1 MKLWHRT
8 ANVFTPREAIH
19 SRNHVI
25 LGKFATIAFA
35 QRGQIGG
42 LLEKMLRQLPI
53 ALPFGTMTGRA
64 ILSIEPFA
72 AQQIRCHP
80 IILRTCALRQLG
92 TRQYPFLSH
101 VHLPVCS
108 RSACAAT
115 RIVPCSSASCY
126 KKGAKFAGIGI
137 PILAALNAAL
147 GGRIG
152 SPVAASVVLFA
163 IAFLS
168 AAAVYATGMFK
179 PSASL
184 LSQPKHFFLAGLLIA
199 FYVLS
204 ITFIAPK
211 FGVGNAVFFVLLGQ
225 LISAAMI
232 DHFGLF
238 GAQINPLSITKSGGI
253 FLMVAGVY
261 LTQQA

>member
-1 MKLWHRT
+1 MPT
-8 ANVFTPREAIH
+8 
-19 SRNHVI
+19 S
-25 LGKFATIAFA
+25 
-35 QRGQIGG
+35 
-42 LLEKMLRQLPI
+42 
-53 ALPFGTMTGRA
+53 
-64 ILSIEPFA
+64 
-72 AQQIRCHP
+72 
-80 IILRTCALRQLG
+80 TCAITML
-92 TRQYPFLSH
+92 
-101 VHLPVCS
+101 
-108 RSACAAT
+108 
-115 RIVPCSSASCY
+115 
-126 KKGAKFAGIGI
+126 FAGIGI

-168 AAAVYATGMFK
+168 AAAVYATGLFK
-179 PSASL
+179 PTGSL
-184 LSQPKHFFLAGLLIA
+184 LAAPKHLFLAGVLIA

-238 GAQINPLSITKSGGI
+238 GAQINLISMTRAGGI
-253 FLMVAGVY
+253 LLMTVGVY
-261 LTQQA
+261 VTQQA